1 MFFVAGLPFDVYNGT
16 RVDSQEEQAVTGCPI
31 SFSLSLF
38 AIRQTEVCRTS
49 DKKSRSRLLAE
60 RLSGEL
66 LGLTRGCD
74 LRKEGVTVTLRKT
87 IQTTDYYFLRL
98 GLSHLTV
105 I

>member
-16 RVDSQEEQAVTGCPI
+16 SVDSQEEQAFFCCRFGGA
-31 SFSLSLF
+31 
-38 AIRQTEVCRTS
+38 AIKAE
-49 DKKSRSRLLAE
+49 KSRSRLLAE

-87 IQTTDYYFLRL
+87 IQTTDY
-98 GLSHLTV
+98 
-105 I
+105 